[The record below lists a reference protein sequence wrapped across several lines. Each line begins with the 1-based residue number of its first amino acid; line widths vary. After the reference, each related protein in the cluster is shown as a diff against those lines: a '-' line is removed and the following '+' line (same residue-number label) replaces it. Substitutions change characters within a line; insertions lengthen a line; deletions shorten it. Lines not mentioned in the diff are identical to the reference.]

1 MIEQEQQGAQPR
13 EDTFEISLRILGN
26 EIIGMRLAS
35 ASRMRNWAVFGI
47 LALAA
52 ILAITGEFLPDI
64 ITALE

>member
-1 MIEQEQQGAQPR
+1 MNEQEQTSPA